1 MIKVLVILAFAAVWG
16 VTLTRQQKID
26 PTSSSSEN
34 DGGDGQIK
42 VMFFRTADWYKNVIE
57 GKLTRNG
64 RYNERFKII
73 EHLSH
78 FCLGHDAIIEVRT
91 DDTHFFTK
99 GKGAW
104 PSRPELEWFSDALK
118 GDFERIYF
126 IHYSSYPPVFTKDNG
141 IDDDTAPTNPVMMCT
156 QKGQNTCK
164 SRVVAHVNLR
174 KDDNDDN
181 DSDKKKRWCCDNKS
195 STTNLTSC
203 KIWCTH
209 DNANTM

>member
-1 MIKVLVILAFAAVWG
+1 MMKVLVIFVFAAAIWG
-16 VTLTRQQKID
+16 VTLTHQQKID

-34 DGGDGQIK
+34 GNGQIK

-57 GKLTRNG
+57 GKRTRNG

-91 DDTHFFTK
+91 DDTHFFAR

-126 IHYSSYPPVFTKDNG
+126 IQYQSYPPVFTNDAEDN
-141 IDDDTAPTNPVMMCT
+141 DNTPNNPLMMCT
-156 QKGQNTCK
+156 QNGKNTCK
-164 SRVVAHVNLR
+164 SRVIAHVNLR
-174 KDDNDDN
+174 KEGDDDS
-181 DSDKKKRWCCDNKS
+181 DSDKKRRCCDKKNS
-195 STTNLTSC
+195 NTNLTSC

-209 DNANTM
+209 DNSNTL